1 MIGPIDRLVKDALAI
16 LASRIPKYNRLKLK
30 YFIKKEP
37 QTLLHGDF
45 HGGNHM
51 YEEDGKIKSLD
62 FQWIGGG
69 LVVIEVFY
77 LIMMS
82 WGIHNFDEIEE
93 LTKGIISEYT

>member
-1 MIGPIDRLVKDALAI
+1 MTKNIGTL
-16 LASRIPKYNRLKLK
+16 NRC
-30 YFIKKEP
+30 
-37 QTLLHGDF
+37 
-45 HGGNHM
+45 M
-51 YEEDGKIKSLD
+51 
-62 FQWIGGG
+62 GGG